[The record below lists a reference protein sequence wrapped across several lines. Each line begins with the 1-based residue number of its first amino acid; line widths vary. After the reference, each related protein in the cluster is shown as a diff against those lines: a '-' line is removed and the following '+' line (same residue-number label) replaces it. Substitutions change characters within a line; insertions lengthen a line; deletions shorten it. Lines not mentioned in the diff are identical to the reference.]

1 MNPNQQDDLDRMLQG
16 DDQASDSQAGT
27 DDQGSDDNQN
37 QTDPEAVEFNSLNG
51 STQDRI
57 RKLARDKKELAEK
70 LQSFQQNPFAAVPPA
85 PNSGFR
91 DPQEEAAIQTLAD
104 KGIATDEKVNKIVDS
119 KYNEIRWELEQ
130 NKLESKYTGAQGE
143 PQYVREEVEA
153 FIQTHPQY
161 RGYAAEDVF
170 RHKMFSDEFL
180 NVELQKRGTKTG
192 RTQTLRP
199 TKAAVAQEGMTPEYI
214 EQRLQQPDGRQWYD
228 EHLTEI
234 NAALSKM
241 NPNQ

>member
-1 MNPNQQDDLDRMLQG
+1 MNPNQDDLDRMLQG
-16 DDQASDSQAGT
+16 DDQTPASQAQT
-27 DDQGSDDNQN
+27 NDQGDDGSQN
-37 QTDPEAVEFNSLNG
+37 QTTPEEEEFNSLSG

-57 RKLARDKKELAEK
+57 RKLARDKRELAEK
-70 LQSFQQNPFAAVPPA
+70 LQSFQQNNTGLIPPA
-85 PNSGFR
+85 PGSSFR
-91 DPQEEAAIQTLAD
+91 DPQEMAAIQTLAD
-104 KGIATDEKVNKIVDS
+104 KGIATDEKVNKVVDA

-130 NKLESKYTGAQGE
+130 NRLESKYTGAQDE

-161 RGYAAEDVF
+161 RAYAPEDVF
-170 RHKMFSDEFL
+170 KYKMFSDEFM
-180 NVELQKRGTKTG
+180 NVEVQKRGTKTG

-214 EQRLQQPDGRQWYD
+214 ENRLQQPDGRQWYD

-234 NAALSKM
+234 NATLSKM